1 MNKEKVRELIRDVEN
16 NVAYG
21 KSRDEIITEWLEQN
35 QPEPVVVGLSDE
47 QKADFVEYVYRN
59 RWIEIKETLN
69 NWLKTQTFSQPQPHL
84 INSSVYAE
92 IYRDYKGVKKEL
104 EQLKAQQ
111 FQPDLL
117 EALIELFSVTV
128 LSKENI
134 DAMEKARAAIAK
146 ATGVTYVSN
155 S

>member
-146 ATGVTYVSN
+146 ATGGTYVSN

>member
-69 NWLKTQTFSQPQPHL
+69 NWLKTQTFSQPQPH
-84 INSSVYAE
+84 SHAV
-92 IYRDYKGVKKEL
+92 
-104 EQLKAQQ
+104 
-111 FQPDLL
+111 
-117 EALIELFSVTV
+117 
-128 LSKENI
+128 
-134 DAMEKARAAIAK
+134 
-146 ATGVTYVSN
+146 
-155 S
+155 

>member
-1 MNKEKVRELIRDVEN
+1 MNKERIRELAE
-16 NVAYG
+16 
-21 KSRDEIITEWLEQN
+21 EIYKQPTLRYRIEMLEEWLEQN

-134 DAMEKARAAIAK
+134 DAMEKARTAIAK
-146 ATGVTYVSN
+146 ATGRTNDSN